1 MIDGSDDSAGE
12 PSEELRRALAF
23 LDRSDDASAVLT
35 RGNRRGAVAGALC
48 GAAGIALSLLG
59 VVPGRDLL
67 IVAVPSLLAVGAALT
82 VVHVSHRLPVWLA
95 GVARTRALGAAPGL
109 VGRAVLRMRIEPS
122 LERAV
127 AFAGESDEGPLAASL
142 RGHARRARGRPDAG
156 LRAFADEWSPWF
168 PALERATTLLRSAA
182 TAPSERRDR
191 CLDRA
196 LDAVVAGADDR
207 MAAFVGDVRA
217 PVSGIYAFG
226 VLLPLALVALLP
238 AANAAGAPVGA
249 VTMATVYVVLLP
261 AGLCA
266 AGGWLLLRRPVA
278 FPPPRISAD
287 HPDVPARRAPALGA
301 GVCAG
306 VGSGAVAG
314 VVVAGWAV
322 PVAVLGVGV
331 GTALFVA
338 VRPRRRVL
346 ERVRELEAGLADAMT
361 VVGGHV
367 AEGVAVERAVASA
380 GESVAGPAGEAFA
393 SAAARGRTLRI
404 GVREAFLGEGGP
416 LAAVPS
422 ARARGAATLL
432 EVAAREGQ
440 PAGDVLLELAD
451 QLDDLREL
459 EREATRRLATVTRTL
474 SNTAALF
481 GPLVGG
487 ATVALAAGMTGDAGT
502 GAALGVETTGI
513 GAAGVETSGV
523 EASGVPGSAG
533 SRGGTGPATGVGNAL
548 TVAVLGRIVGAYVL
562 LLSVVLTA
570 IATVLERGASPT
582 LVAYRVGLALPTATA
597 TYLAAVVGTGLLL

>member
-1 MIDGSDDSAGE
+1 MSDDADRFWREE

-23 LDRSDDASAVLT
+23 RDRDEGAEAVLT
-35 RGNRRGAVAGALC
+35 RGYRRGAVAGALC
-48 GAAGIALSLLG
+48 GAAGVALSFLGVLPGGVVRSIAL
-59 VVPGRDLL
+59 
-67 IVAVPSLLAVGAALT
+67 PSLLAVATALA

-127 AFAGESDEGPLAASL
+127 AFAGGTDEGPLAASL

-156 LRAFADEWSPWF
+156 LGAFANEWTPWF
-168 PALERATTLLRSAA
+168 PALERATTLLRAAA

-207 MAAFVGDVRA
+207 MAAFVGDVRG

-238 AANAAGAPVGA
+238 AASAAGVPVGA
-249 VTMATVYVVLLP
+249 ATMATVYVVLLP

-278 FPPPRISAD
+278 FPPPRITAD
-287 HPDVPARRAPALGA
+287 HPDVSTRSTSVLGA
-301 GVCAG
+301 GVIAG
-306 VGSGAVAG
+306 TGSGAVAG
-314 VVVAGWAV
+314 LAVAEWAV
-322 PVAVLGVGV
+322 PVAVVGVGG
-331 GTALFVA
+331 GTALFVVA
-338 VRPRRRVL
+338 RPRRRVL
-346 ERVRELEAGLADAMT
+346 ERVRDLEAGLADAMT

-367 AEGVAVERAVASA
+367 AEGVAVERAIARA
-380 GESVAGPAGEAFA
+380 GESVTGPAGEAFA
-393 SAAARGRTLRI
+393 DAAARGRTLRI
-404 GVREAFLGEGGP
+404 GVRESFLGEGGP

-422 ARARGAATLL
+422 ARARG
-432 EVAAREGQ
+432 VAALLGLATREGR

-451 QLDDLREL
+451 QLEDLREL

-487 ATVALAAGMTGDAGT
+487 ATVALAAGLVGDAGT
-502 GAALGVETTGI
+502 AVPTLGAETG
-513 GAAGVETSGV
+513 GL
-523 EASGVPGSAG
+523 EASGVPGSTGVTGAQAG
-533 SRGGTGPATGVGNAL
+533 EGGGPGVGNTL
-548 TVAVLGRIVGAYVL
+548 TVPVLGRIVGAYVI

-570 IATVLERGASPT
+570 IATVLERGASAA
-582 LVAYRVGLALPTATA
+582 LVAYRVGIALPTATA
-597 TYLAAVVGTGLLL
+597 TYLAAFVGAGLLL